1 MRDDRHPNARLAV
14 LRRLLSLVT
23 DPAAAAAIRH
33 SLAALEAM
41 PPDRPAAAPMAEA
54 HPGET

>member
-23 DPAAAAAIRH
+23 DPAAAIRH